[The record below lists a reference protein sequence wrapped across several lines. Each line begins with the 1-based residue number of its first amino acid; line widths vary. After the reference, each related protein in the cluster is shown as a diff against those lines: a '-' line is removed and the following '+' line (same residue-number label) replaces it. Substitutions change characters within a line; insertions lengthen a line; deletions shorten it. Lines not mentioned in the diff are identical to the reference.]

1 MYVVTHHCVW
11 CFLCLR
17 ITGMGMRDRK
27 SQGGLLG
34 SRVKEAGVRTELAE
48 AGIRKDNTRVQ
59 GTYPELLHR
68 INFT

>member
-1 MYVVTHHCVW
+1 
-11 CFLCLR
+11 
-17 ITGMGMRDRK
+17 MGMRDRK